1 MSYFAG
7 MISGNDSI
15 RLIFGLKVKSLR
27 QERGLSYQQLA
38 DKAGLSLSYIHDIET
53 GKKFPKSDK
62 IIILAKTLGVDYD
75 YLVSIRASKKLQPI
89 IDLINSDFI
98 NAIPWEH
105 FGLTPAALLD
115 LFSNTPDKVTA
126 FISTLLQISR
136 SYQLS
141 KESFY
146 KSALRSY
153 QNLHDNY
160 FEEIEDAVQK
170 FRIQY
175 ELEEMVPME
184 GPRLESIL
192 AGFGIKINRKKMG
205 NIEALNKLRSYYS
218 LKTKTLY
225 LNKGLSR
232 AQEMFLMARELGFQF
247 QVLTDRPYDTVNN
260 NSPSF
265 DIMLNNFK
273 ASYFAVALL
282 MPEEHFTDDIKR
294 IITQQKWNPKSWMD
308 LITLYNVTPEML
320 MQRLTNILP
329 RHFGIENLF
338 FLRMN
343 GNKEENYFE
352 MTKELHL
359 SQLHNPYA
367 NVLHEHYCHRWVSIK
382 SIKHV
387 ADLVKNKK
395 YRSPIIDVQISEY
408 WQTHNKY
415 LCISI
420 AKPVNKEGSEA
431 VSVTIGLLIDQKL
444 LYTMPFVNDGAI
456 PVLTV
461 HTTCERCGIMDCKER
476 TAKPAVIIEM
486 EKEKKKEDALQLL
499 D

>member
-1 MSYFAG
+1 
-7 MISGNDSI
+7 MISENESI
-15 RLIFGLKVKSLR
+15 RLIFGLKVKALR
-27 QERGLSYQQLA
+27 QEKGLSYQQLA
-38 DKAGLSLSYIHDIET
+38 DKTGLSLSYVHDIET

-62 IIILAKTLGVDYD
+62 IIVLAKTLGVDYD
-75 YLVSIRASKKLQPI
+75 YLVSLRASKKLQPI

-146 KSALRSY
+146 KAALRSY
-153 QNLHDNY
+153 QHLRDNY
-160 FEEIEDAVQK
+160 FEEIEEAVQK
-170 FRIQY
+170 FRTQF
-175 ELEEMVPME
+175 ELEDMIPLEE
-184 GPRLESIL
+184 DRLVSIL
-192 AGFGIKINRKKMG
+192 QRFDIKINKKKMG
-205 NIEALNKLRSYYS
+205 NMEALNKLRSYYS
-218 LKTKTLY
+218 LKTKTLF
-225 LNKGLSR
+225 LNKGLSK
-232 AQEMFLMARELGFQF
+232 AQELFLIARELGFQF
-247 QVLTDRPYDTVNN
+247 QQLTDRPYDTVNN
-260 NSPSF
+260 HSSSF
-265 DIMLNNFK
+265 DTMLNNFK

-282 MPEEHFTDDIKR
+282 MPEELFTEDIKR
-294 IITQQKWNPKSWMD
+294 IITQPKWSPKSWMD
-308 LITLYNVTPEML
+308 LISSYNVTPEMM

-343 GNKEENYFE
+343 GNKEENRFE

-367 NVLHEHYCHRWVSIK
+367 NALHEHYCHRWVSIK
-382 SIKHV
+382 SIKRV
-387 ADLVKNKK
+387 GELANNKK
-395 YRSPIIDVQISEY
+395 YRSPIIEAQISEY

-415 LCISI
+415 LCITI
-420 AKPVNKEGSEA
+420 AKPVVKEEPDA

-444 LYTMPFVNDGAI
+444 QYTMPFVKDPAI
-456 PVLTV
+456 PAFMV
-461 HTTCERCGIMDCKER
+461 HTTCERCGLMDCKER
-476 TAKPAVIIEM
+476 VAQPTVIIEM
-486 EKEKKKEDALQLL
+486 EKEKKKEAAMQLL
-499 D
+499 DAL

>member
-1 MSYFAG
+1 
-7 MISGNDSI
+7 MISENESI
-15 RLIFGLKVKSLR
+15 RLIFGLKVRSLR
-27 QERGLSYQQLA
+27 QEKGLSYQQLA
-38 DKAGLSLSYIHDIET
+38 DKAGLSLSYVHDIET

-75 YLVSIRASKKLQPI
+75 YLVSLRASKKLQPI
-89 IDLINSDFI
+89 IDLINSDFT

-105 FGLTPAALLD
+105 FGLSPASLLD

-136 SYQLS
+136 NYQLS

-146 KSALRSY
+146 KAALRSY

-160 FEEIEDAVQK
+160 FEEIEESVQK
-170 FRIQY
+170 FRRQY
-175 ELEEMVPME
+175 ELEDVIPME
-184 GPRLESIL
+184 QGRLVSIL
-192 AGFGIKINRKKMG
+192 EGFGIKINKKKMG

-218 LKTKTLY
+218 IKTKTLF

-232 AQEMFLMARELGFQF
+232 AQENFLIARELGFQF
-247 QVLTDRPYDTVNN
+247 QALADRPYDTVN
-260 NSPSF
+260 SHSSSF
-265 DIMLNNFK
+265 DTMLNNFK

-282 MPEEHFTDDIKR
+282 MPEEHFTADIKQ
-294 IITQQKWNPKSWMD
+294 IITQPKWDPASWMN
-308 LITLYNVTPEML
+308 LITFYNVTPEMM

-329 RHFGIENLF
+329 RHFGIEHLF
-338 FLRMN
+338 FLRIN
-343 GNKEENYFE
+343 GNKEENRFE

-359 SQLHNPYA
+359 SQFHNPYA
-367 NVLHEHYCHRWVSIK
+367 NALNEHYCHRWISIK
-382 SIKHV
+382 SIKRV
-387 ADLVKNKK
+387 AELTKNKK
-395 YRSPIIDVQISEY
+395 YRLPVIDAQISEY

-420 AKPVNKEGSEA
+420 GKPVIKEGSEA

-444 LYTMPFVNDGAI
+444 LYTMPFVKDPAI
-456 PVLTV
+456 PVHMV
-461 HTTCERCGIMDCKER
+461 HTTCERCGIMDCKDR
-476 TAKPAVIIEM
+476 AAKPTVIIEM
-486 EKEKKKEDALQLL
+486 EKQKKKEEALQLL

>member
-1 MSYFAG
+1 
-7 MISGNDSI
+7 MITENESI

-38 DKAGLSLSYIHDIET
+38 DKAGLSLSYVHDIET

-75 YLVSIRASKKLQPI
+75 YLVSLRASKKLQPI

-98 NAIPWEH
+98 NAVPWEH
-105 FGLTPAALLD
+105 FGLAPAALLD

-160 FEEIEDAVQK
+160 FEELEDAVQK

-175 ELEEMVPME
+175 KLEEIVPLE
-184 GPRLESIL
+184 GARLESIL
-192 AGFGIKINRKKMG
+192 QSMGIKVNKRKMG
-205 NIEALNKLRSYYS
+205 SMEALNRLRSYYS
-218 LKTKTLY
+218 VKTQTLF
-225 LNKGLSR
+225 LNKGLSQ
-232 AQEMFLMARELGFQF
+232 AQENFLIARELGFQF
-247 QVLTDRPYDTVNN
+247 LKLTDRPYDTVNTH
-260 NSPSF
+260 SSSF
-265 DIMLNNFK
+265 DTMLNNFK

-282 MPEEHFTDDIKR
+282 MPEEVFTDDIKR
-294 IITQQKWNPKSWMD
+294 IITQAKWNAKSWMD
-308 LITLYNVTPEML
+308 LTAAYNVTPEMM

-343 GNKEENYFE
+343 GNKEENRFE

-367 NVLHEHYCHRWVSIK
+367 NALHEHYCHRWISIK
-382 SIKHV
+382 SIKRV
-387 ADLVKNKK
+387 TELFKNKK
-395 YRSPIIDVQISEY
+395 YRSPIIEVQISEY

-420 AKPVNKEGSEA
+420 AKPVVKGEVDA
-431 VSVTIGLLIDQKL
+431 ASVTIGLLIDQKL
-444 LYTMPFVNDGAI
+444 LYTMPFVNDPAI

-461 HTTCERCGIMDCKER
+461 HTTCERCGLMDCKER
-476 TAKPAVIIEM
+476 AAKPTVIIEM
-486 EKEKKKEDALQLL
+486 EKEKKEADAMRLL